1 MANQFHRN
9 NEHGQTVAAWV
20 LTISTIIGS
29 AFIAVGIY
37 LAIQILWIIGVVI
50 CVIGALAG
58 YVLHQ
63 AGFGQKL
70 RK

>member
-20 LTISTIIGS
+20 LTIFTIIGS
-29 AFIAVGIY
+29 AFIAVGIFV
-37 LAIQILWIIGVVI
+37 AIEMLWIIGIAI
-50 CVIGALAG
+50 CILGALAG

-63 AGFGQKL
+63 AGYGQKL